1 MYGQGSQVPT
11 VVPAVLGAGTVAVLP
26 QTGMNSATH
35 VAVAAA
41 AGLATWALVYMAQ
54 SLFKR

>member
-1 MYGQGSQVPT
+1 MYKNPVP
-11 VVPAVLGAGTVAVLP
+11 VVPAVLTATTTATVLP

-41 AGLATWALVYMAQ
+41 AGLATWAIVYMAQ
-54 SLFKR
+54 ATFKR

>member
-1 MYGQGSQVPT
+1 MYNQTPPVVVPT
-11 VVPAVLGAGTVAVLP
+11 VLGAATTATVLP

-54 SLFKR
+54 AIFKR

>member
-1 MYGQGSQVPT
+1 MYNQTPPVVVPT
-11 VVPAVLGAGTVAVLP
+11 VLGAATTATVLP

-41 AGLATWALVYMAQ
+41 AGLATWAIVYMAQ
-54 SLFKR
+54 AMFKR